1 MNIIDFLAIL
11 PWLVRNVIGI
21 TNKSASHDSEVLIFM
36 FRMLRVT
43 RAFRVLKLSRYS
55 RGLRILGETL
65 RRSARVL
72 SLLVMFQMVLAVTF
86 ASFVF
91 HMDSEYRWVQG
102 QLVFWKIMFQ
112 RSTKLNKI
120 DPGRN
125 MVGNNNNV
133 YCRIR

>member
-120 DPGRN
+120 DS
-125 MVGNNNNV
+125 
-133 YCRIR
+133 